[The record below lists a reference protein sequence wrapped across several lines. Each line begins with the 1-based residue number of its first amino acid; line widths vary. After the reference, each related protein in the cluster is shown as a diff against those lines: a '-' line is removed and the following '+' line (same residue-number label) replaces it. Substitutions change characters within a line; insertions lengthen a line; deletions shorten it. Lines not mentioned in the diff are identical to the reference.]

1 MAKKKKTIKG
11 SNSKELI
18 VVNGVLIQSTLP
30 SKALLEKRFEEIYKD
45 VRVGDKF
52 ISLVRGYF
60 LNRLSILARKYYCEI
75 LPRFA
80 VRIADGL
87 YLVPMEKIVDLEK
100 EIDNLRGLYEDYE
113 KKLKAFFYQGIIPD
127 DVRKNAK
134 FYEEYKEIVLD
145 YIQSISKEK
154 QVKLELPSIVDR
166 VKINLFPLK
175 IDPALWKNYVDEEL
189 KERERELIRK
199 LEEDLERAR
208 REAIQTAQADIKKRL
223 LDLNQTIIKALNQ
236 LKRKKRIAA
245 PTRSKLN
252 RILEELRASNL
263 FGDPEIDRLIKAYE
277 GLARSIEEGT
287 GEKPKEEKAVIIDE
301 IEKVASLEAPK
312 EEHKKENEQS
322 LEDYAEVFR
331 DLAKTI
337 NVKLKD
343 QSETITSELQEVD
356 KKFAEALGKLTEAIA
371 S

>member
-1 MAKKKKTIKG
+1 MVKRKRKTKV
-11 SNSKELI
+11 SKSKELI
-18 VVNGVLIQSTLP
+18 VINGVLIQSTLP

-75 LPRFA
+75 LPRYA

-100 EIDNLRGLYEDYE
+100 EINNLRGLYEDYE
-113 KKLKAFFYQGIIPD
+113 KKLKGFFYHGIIPYN
-127 DVRKNAK
+127 VRKNAK

-154 QVKLELPSIVDR
+154 NVEIELPSIVDR

-175 IDPALWKNYVDEEL
+175 IDPSLWRNYVDEKL
-189 KERERELIRK
+189 KKREQELIRK

-208 REAIQTAQADIKKRL
+208 REAVQTAQADIKKRL

-236 LKRKKRIAA
+236 LKKKRRIY
-245 PTRSKLN
+245 PSTRRKLG
-252 RILEELRASNL
+252 RMLEDLRTSNL
-263 FGDPEIDRLIKAYE
+263 FGDPEVDRLIRAYE
-277 GLARSIEEGT
+277 GLAKSIGKDF
-287 GEKPKEEKAVIIDE
+287 EKEVVEEKAVVIEE
-301 IEKVASLEAPK
+301 IGKAAGLKMDAEEEKK
-312 EEHKKENEQS
+312 EEKGI
-322 LEDYAEVFR
+322 EDYVDVFK
-331 DLAKTI
+331 DLADAIKF
-337 NVKLKD
+337 KLRD
-343 QSETITSELQEVD
+343 QRETLTRELVEVD
-356 KKFAEALGKLTEAIA
+356 TDFTEALEKLTEAI
-371 S
+371 SS